1 MGVKKLKTNGINY
14 VNIVSFSDRIVGNA
28 GRKDMYF
35 AIAHEAFEYLND
47 LGYAQKTTDGCTF
60 IFTDKDD
67 QIAIVRIMVT
77 LEYTED

>member
-1 MGVKKLKTNGINY
+1 
-14 VNIVSFSDRIVGNA
+14 
-28 GRKDMYF
+28 MYF